1 MGKVKETAQAWP
13 NISNPGF
20 TGSFVSGN
28 QLFQIPT
35 DSAALIAK
43 PLDMNLPVE
52 QTQFPYQNQPNPKA
66 SYDLVLRE
74 LEAELFSRSNSPQ
87 LNQAIVNQYLALLER
102 DFQINFGQSMD
113 TTFTPQFSDCDIFSP
128 SSTPSTG
135 SSAISTPQSSAT
147 ASPISSPPMSPRS
160 SFSMP
165 RPPLMVQQ
173 IVMQSQQSQQPLS
186 PCAMPMS
193 PISMQPLQG
202 SLQPPVEGTNAS
214 LLNPLTPL
222 SSGGFIYN
230 FPGMPGHSY
239 AFSPFA
245 PVPSQSFTSTV
256 KPVGPAIASKQ
267 EKLER
272 YRQKRSKRNTYRPPD
287 PTRRERAHSRTRDE
301 RGQFANEKTQIKTD
315 LSEVKTKLAL
325 TEEESKI
332 LKEKMNAMEQELARL
347 RQKTEE
353 ATMTQQEMLE
363 ALEAQRLMNKKLLN
377 ENRLLWSTVPTN
389 EVFSTIKKSN
399 QNSYVK
405 AFTEKI
411 DFANIELNST
421 DSPHLE
427 AARMEEDFERRW
439 DDMTFLANSL
449 S

>member
-1 MGKVKETAQAWP
+1 MGKVKETAHSWP
-13 NISNPGF
+13 NSSNQVPS
-20 TGSFVSGN
+20 GSTASGN
-28 QLFQIPT
+28 QLFQLQMDSPT
-35 DSAALIAK
+35 IRPNENSAAS
-43 PLDMNLPVE
+43 
-52 QTQFPYQNQPNPKA
+52 QNQFTFQESPQNAKA

-102 DFQINFGQSMD
+102 DFRINFGQQMD
-113 TTFTPQFSDCDIFSP
+113 TPFTPVSDCDLFSP

-173 IVMQSQQSQQPLS
+173 IVMQSQATPQQAPAS
-186 PCAMPMS
+186 PMPMS
-193 PISMQPLQG
+193 PMQNFPQ
-202 SLQPPVEGTNAS
+202 SNQPPVQGTNVP
-214 LLNPLTPL
+214 LINPLTPL

-230 FPGMPGHSY
+230 FPGMPANPY
-239 AFSPFA
+239 TFSPFA
-245 PVPSQSFTSTV
+245 PIPSQSFTSTV

-272 YRQKRSKRNTYRPPD
+272 YRQKRAKRNTYRPPD
-287 PTRRERAHSRTRDE
+287 PTRRERAQSRTRDE
-301 RGQFANEKTQIKTD
+301 RGQFAHEKTQIKTD
-315 LSEVKTKLAL
+315 LHEVKTKLAL
-325 TEEESKI
+325 TEEESKL

-347 RQKTEE
+347 RQKAEE
-353 ATMTQQEMLE
+353 ASMNQQEMLE
-363 ALEAQRLMNKKLLN
+363 ILEAQRNMNKKLMH
-377 ENRLLWSTVPTN
+377 ENRLLWSTVPTS

-411 DFANIELNST
+411 DFSNIELNST

-439 DDMTFLANSL
+439 EEMTFLANSL